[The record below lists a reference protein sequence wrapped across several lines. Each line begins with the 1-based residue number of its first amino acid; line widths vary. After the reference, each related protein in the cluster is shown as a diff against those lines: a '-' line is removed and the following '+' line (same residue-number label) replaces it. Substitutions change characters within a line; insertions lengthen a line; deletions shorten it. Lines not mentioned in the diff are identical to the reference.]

1 MFKRLAI
8 MVLLLTIIFGG
19 IFGYKVFEK
28 KMVGEYF
35 ANFTPPPITV
45 SATKSQAETW
55 QPEIHAIGTL
65 QAVNGVELA
74 TEVSGMVQSIHFESG
89 QLIEKGQLL
98 VQIDDEVEQATL
110 KSQQAQLKLAKLN
123 YTRDKQLLTKKAI
136 PQTQFDLSSA
146 ELEEAIANM
155 EKTKAIIAQKK
166 IRAPFSGKIGIRLIN
181 LGEYINAGAS
191 IATLQ
196 NIDSLYVDF
205 SLPEQFY
212 PKLYVGQQVR
222 FDIDAY
228 PDKHFIG
235 KVSALNAKVDPNT
248 RNILVRANVDNADHK
263 LIPGMFADLAVLEKA
278 SIQVVTVPVTAVTY
292 SLYGDS
298 VFIITEQTNK
308 ATDSKPANNSS
319 PNSTTEADK
328 NEAPALVVN
337 RKYIKTGPQQN
348 GNVAVLEGLKAGD
361 QIVTSGQLKLSN
373 GARIVINNDVKI

>member
-8 MVLLLTIIFGG
+8 MVVLLTVIFGG
-19 IFGYKVFEK
+19 IFGYKMFEK

-45 SATKSQAETW
+45 SADNSKTETW
-55 QPEIHAIGTL
+55 QPEIHGIGTL

-74 TEVSGMVQSIHFESG
+74 TEVGGMVQTIHFESG
-89 QLIEKGQLL
+89 QMIEKGQLL
-98 VQIDDEVEQATL
+98 LQIDDEVEQATL
-110 KSQQAQLKLAKLN
+110 KSQQAQLKLAQLN
-123 YTRDKQLLTKKAI
+123 YNRDKQLLIKKAI

-146 ELEEAIANM
+146 ELEEAIANV

-166 IRAPFSGKIGIRLIN
+166 VRAPFSGKIGIRLIN

-196 NIDSLYVDF
+196 NINSLFVDF
-205 SLPEQFY
+205 NLPEQFY

-228 PDKHFIG
+228 PNEHFIG
-235 KVSALNAKVDPNT
+235 EVTALNAKVDPNT
-248 RNILVRANVDNADHK
+248 RNILVRASVANPEHK

-298 VFIITEQTNK
+298 IFLITAQNNQTTTNQTADNANDQPSANSEQE
-308 ATDSKPANNSS
+308 TDPTLIVS
-319 PNSTTEADK
+319 
-328 NEAPALVVN
+328 

-348 GNVAVLEGLKAGD
+348 GKVAVLEGLKEGD
-361 QIVTSGQLKLSN
+361 QVVTSGQLKLSN